1 MYCYNNNRNIM
12 NTENKCLFVSSR
24 GILNSCTVK
33 SYTPKSSVV
42 NLANYNF
49 RYLEDG
55 CSIYVCG
62 TAIKHFIS
70 IIPKIKCKFVLV
82 SGDCDECLL
91 NSLSSV
97 SEFNLLIN
105 NENLIH
111 WFTQNCVIN
120 HKKLSNIPIGLDYH
134 TISSNLYHQWG
145 PQKSPLDQEKELI
158 EIRKNMKPFYE
169 RVIKAYS
176 NFHFATD
183 IKYGNDRIKAINEVP
198 KDLVFYEPTTLPR
211 IETWKNQIRYAFVL
225 SPMRHGY
232 DCHRTWEALCLG
244 CIPIIKKMP
253 INNVYDDLPVLIV
266 DEWRDLTAELLEK
279 TIMEFATKQ
288 FNYNKLL
295 LSYWTNKIKNPL

>member
-1 MYCYNNNRNIM
+1 M

-70 IIPKIKCKFVLV
+70 IIPKI
-82 SGDCDECLL
+82 
-91 NSLSSV
+91 
-97 SEFNLLIN
+97 
-105 NENLIH
+105 NLIH

-198 KDLVFYEPTTLPR
+198 KDLVFYEPTTLPI

>member
-1 MYCYNNNRNIM
+1 M

-24 GILNSCTVK
+24 GILNSCIVK

-49 RYLEDG
+49 RYLENG

-62 TAIKHFIS
+62 TALKHFIT

-91 NSLSSV
+91 NSLSSTT
-97 SEFNLLIN
+97 EFNLIIN

-134 TISSNLYHQWG
+134 TISSNSSHYWG
-145 PQKSPLDQEKELI
+145 PQKSPIQQEKELI
-158 EIRKNMKPFYE
+158 EIQTNMKPFYE
-169 RVIKAYS
+169 RIIKAYS
-176 NFHFATD
+176 NFHFKTNT
-183 IKYGNDRIKAINEVP
+183 KYGKDRKKAVNEIS
-198 KDLVFYEPTTLPR
+198 KYLVFYEPIPLAR
-211 IETWKNQIRYAFVL
+211 IETWKNQVQYAFVI
-225 SPMRHGY
+225 SPAGNGY

-244 CIPIIKKMP
+244 CIPIIKKKT
-253 INNVYDDLPVLIV
+253 INNVYEDLTVLIV
-266 DEWRDLTAELLEK
+266 DEWKDLTVELLEK
-279 TIMEFATKQ
+279 TIMEFKSKK
-288 FNYNKLL
+288 FNYNKLS